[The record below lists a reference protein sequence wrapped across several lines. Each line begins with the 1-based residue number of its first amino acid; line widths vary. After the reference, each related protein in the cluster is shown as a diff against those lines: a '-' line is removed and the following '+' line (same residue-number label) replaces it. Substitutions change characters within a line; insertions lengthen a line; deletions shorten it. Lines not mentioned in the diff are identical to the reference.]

1 MSAPPP
7 APKSDPW
14 RKETAWNYSGC
25 SVYLLFLCAY
35 VFYYYVRIRYTL
47 HGGLLAYAVVILIFE
62 FISSSSMVVHGLS
75 LLRRRCGPYCLSKS
89 LLLLTC
95 CMLASHVAGSALHVQ
110 QNAACSRQKVAI
122 CMSIVTPELLSV
134 QLDMLSC

>member
-47 HGGLLAYAVVILIFE
+47 HGGLLAYAIVILVFE

-75 LLRRRCGPYCLSKS
+75 LLRRRYSPSCLYIS
-89 LLLLTC
+89 LLLLPC
-95 CMLASHVAGSALHVQ
+95 CMLACHVAGSAC
-110 QNAACSRQKVAI
+110 AAELQKTAFEQAG
-122 CMSIVTPELLSV
+122 SGRKQLYASV
-134 QLDMLSC
+134 R

>member
-25 SVYLLFLCAY
+25 FVYLLFLCAY
-35 VFYYYVRIRYTL
+35 LFYYYVRIRYTL

-75 LLRRRCGPYCLSKS
+75 LLRRRYETLAKHA
-89 LLLLTC
+89 
-95 CMLASHVAGSALHVQ
+95 CMCSRGHEAIKISRPGAWRVSGSAISPALLHY
-110 QNAACSRQKVAI
+110 C
-122 CMSIVTPELLSV
+122 
-134 QLDMLSC
+134 